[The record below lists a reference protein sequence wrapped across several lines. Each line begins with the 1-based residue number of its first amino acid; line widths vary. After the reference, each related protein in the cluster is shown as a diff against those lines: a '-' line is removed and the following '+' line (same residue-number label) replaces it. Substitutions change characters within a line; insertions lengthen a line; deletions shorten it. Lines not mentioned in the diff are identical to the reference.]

1 MQALYKPVDELRPS
15 ASLRHAARS
24 ARSCGSSLA
33 FPVMRWP
40 SARIHTICLGAAS
53 VRDANG
59 PGTHTPQSRAV
70 ARLLGITSYGGYG
83 SLPSRGRQRRGCYS
97 PSSNTPT
104 VKKMLDFTGSVT
116 MLRLARSKYE
126 GRLPEAFCRR
136 GTGAAPASEGL
147 NATFVPGPY
156 SGSLAG
162 HYEPAR
168 SDHGQRHKG
177 QDAALARRKARGV
190 TLHAHRPE
198 QSGHPPGAIRAM
210 RLVGAP
216 SPSIFEGD
224 GREEERAT
232 PWPKAAN
239 RGRFSFD
246 ST

>member
-1 MQALYKPVDELRPS
+1 
-15 ASLRHAARS
+15 
-24 ARSCGSSLA
+24 
-33 FPVMRWP
+33 
-40 SARIHTICLGAAS
+40 
-53 VRDANG
+53 
-59 PGTHTPQSRAV
+59 
-70 ARLLGITSYGGYG
+70 
-83 SLPSRGRQRRGCYS
+83 
-97 PSSNTPT
+97 
-104 VKKMLDFTGSVT
+104 
-116 MLRLARSKYE
+116 MLRLSRSKYE

-198 QSGHPPGAIRAM
+198 QSGHPPGVIRAL

-216 SPSIFEGD
+216 SPSFS
-224 GREEERAT
+224 RETEERDAGDPLAQSRKQGPIFLCCLAT
-232 PWPKAAN
+232 LVGWAKALA
-239 RGRFSFD
+239 RPSTRMRD
-246 ST
+246 S

>member
-1 MQALYKPVDELRPS
+1 
-15 ASLRHAARS
+15 
-24 ARSCGSSLA
+24 
-33 FPVMRWP
+33 
-40 SARIHTICLGAAS
+40 
-53 VRDANG
+53 
-59 PGTHTPQSRAV
+59 
-70 ARLLGITSYGGYG
+70 
-83 SLPSRGRQRRGCYS
+83 
-97 PSSNTPT
+97 
-104 VKKMLDFTGSVT
+104 
-116 MLRLARSKYE
+116 MLRLSRSKYE

-198 QSGHPPGAIRAM
+198 QSGNPPGVIRAL

-224 GREEERAT
+224 GREEVTAT
-232 PWPKAAN
+232 PWPRAAN
-239 RGRFSFD
+239 RGRFSFA
-246 ST
+246 SLQLTSSQRAVRQLNIWTRAEQHTPFVPAEARTQTWR